1 MPPKKPRDGSLQ
13 YWPRKRASRI
23 LSRVNWDILQEKNK
37 ENKVM
42 GFLCY
47 KVGMKS
53 ALIKD
58 NTNDSLTKGKNIV
71 VPVTILEAPSM
82 RILSVRFYKNN
93 QVMKE
98 VLNENLDKELKRKI
112 KLPKEKKKLEIEKE
126 IEDIRANNL
135 EDVRI
140 LVYSN
145 VKKTS
150 IKKAPDILEIG
161 LNGSLDEKINFI
173 KENINK
179 DLLIS
184 DIFKINELIDARGL
198 TKAFGTSGPVKRFG
212 ISLRSHK
219 AEKGVRRPG
228 SLGAW
233 KPSHTTFRA
242 PMSGQHGYFH
252 RTTSNL
258 KILDLGK
265 IEQKNINPKI
275 GFEHFGN
282 IKTDYIIIKGNV
294 PGQEKS
300 CLILTSPLRE
310 TKKTKKQN
318 YQLIKII

>member
-1 MPPKKPRDGSLQ
+1 MPAHKPRDGSLQ
-13 YWPRKRASRI
+13 YWPRKRVKKV
-23 LSRVNWDILQEKNK
+23 LSRVNWDILKGK
-37 ENKVM
+37 TENKVL

-47 KVGMKS
+47 KVSMKS
-53 ALIKD
+53 AIVKD
-58 NTNDSLTKGKNIV
+58 NTPDSLTKGKNIV
-71 VPVTILEAPSM
+71 VPITILEAPSM
-82 RILSVRFYKNN
+82 KILSIRFYKNSN
-93 QVMKE
+93 VIKE
-98 VLNENLDKELKRKI
+98 ILNENLDKELKRKI
-112 KLPKEKKKLEIEKE
+112 KIPKEKKKVEIDKE
-126 IEDIRANNL
+126 IEDAKSKKV
-135 EDVRI
+135 EDIRI

-145 VKKTS
+145 VKKTG
-150 IKKAPDILEIG
+150 IKKTPDILEIG
-161 LNGSLDEKINFI
+161 LDGSLDEKINFI
-173 KENINK
+173 KNNFNK
-179 DLLIS
+179 EILIT
-184 DIFKINELIDARGL
+184 DIFKINHLIDARGL

-233 KPSHTTFRA
+233 KPSHTSFRA

-258 KILDLGK
+258 KILDIGK
-265 IEQKNINPKI
+265 TEQKDINLKT

-294 PGQEKS
+294 AGPEKS

-318 YQLIKII
+318 YQLVKII